1 MKLNMTTPHT
11 KPRLKRVN
19 FRLTSAEKYKLE
31 TLALANKRTVSEQVR
46 HMLADVTHDLQTD
59 HLGFGLVMYR
69 PYRKGGERDLKLDV
83 KIQAQVYDYLKINC
97 ANLTTCLLYELYE
110 KY

>member
-1 MKLNMTTPHT
+1 MTTHQT

-19 FRLTSAEKYKLE
+19 FRLTAAEKYKLE
-31 TLALANKRTVSEQVR
+31 TLALAYKRTVSEQVR

-59 HLGFGLVMYR
+59 HLGIGFVTYR
-69 PYRKGGERDLKLDV
+69 PYRKGEERDLKLDV
-83 KIQAQVYDYLKINC
+83 KIQAQVYDYLKFNS

>member
-1 MKLNMTTPHT
+1 MTTQRT

-19 FRLTSAEKYKLE
+19 FRLTLAEKNKLE
-31 TLALANKRTVSEQVR
+31 TLALAYKRTVSEQVR

-59 HLGFGLVMYR
+59 HLGLGFVLHTPNR
-69 PYRKGGERDLKLDV
+69 RGGKRDLKLDV
-83 KIQAQVYDYLKINC
+83 KIQAQVYDYLKLNL

>member
-1 MKLNMTTPHT
+1 MTTQRT

-19 FRLTSAEKYKLE
+19 FRLTLAEKYTLE
-31 TLALANKRTVSEQVR
+31 TLALAYKRTVSEQVR

-59 HLGFGLVMYR
+59 HLGFGFVIGLEYR
-69 PYRKGGERDLKLDV
+69 SGGKRDLKLDV
-83 KIQAQVYDYLKINC
+83 KIQAEVYDYLKLNC
-97 ANLTTCLLYELYE
+97 ANITTCLLYELNE

>member
-1 MKLNMTTPHT
+1 MTTICT
-11 KPRLKRVN
+11 KLRLRRVN
-19 FRLTSAEKYKLE
+19 FRLTAPEKYKLE

-46 HMLADVTHDLQTD
+46 HMLADVTHDLQTEC
-59 HLGFGLVMYR
+59 LGFGSVINR
-69 PYRKGGERDLKLDV
+69 TAREGGERDRKLDV
-83 KIQAQVYDYLKINC
+83 KIQYQVYDYLKMNC

>member
-1 MKLNMTTPHT
+1 MTTSRT
-11 KPRLKRVN
+11 KPRLKHVN
-19 FRLTSAEKYKLE
+19 FRLTFFEKMKLL
-31 TLALANKRTVSEQVR
+31 TLSYAYKRTVSEQVR

-59 HLGFGLVMYR
+59 RLGFSSVTNR
-69 PYRKGGERDLKLDV
+69 TTREGGERDQKLNV
-83 KIQAQVYDYLKINC
+83 KIQAQVYDYLKLNC